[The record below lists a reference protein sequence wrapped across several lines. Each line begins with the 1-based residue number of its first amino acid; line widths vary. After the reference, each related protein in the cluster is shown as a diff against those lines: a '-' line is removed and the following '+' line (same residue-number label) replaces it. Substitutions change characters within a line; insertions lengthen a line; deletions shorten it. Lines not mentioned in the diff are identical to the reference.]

1 MRKTTLLKLGIASI
15 LFLGVSWLFLST
27 VRSTLAEPYSMNIE
41 SLNNWTLSINELK
54 QPIPALISL
63 VPPSSLVPDLFQQV
77 FARTMESL
85 TTPTKSVM
93 PIVLKNEFV
102 SSLRE
107 VFSPMEILEFARMA
121 GLDDAR
127 LVPVC
132 MAVKRER
139 VGGRNRQLYYVV
151 FDSPE
156 FAHFRSKLAS
166 LYRDSGGVSS
176 FDPAKLDLVLQIASS
191 DSDFAGWWP
200 MSIDRTVDCL
210 ATFN

>member
-1 MRKTTLLKLGIASI
+1 M
-15 LFLGVSWLFLST
+15 LFVGVSWLFLST
-27 VRSTLAEPYSMNIE
+27 IRTTIAEPYSMNIE
-41 SLNNWTLSINELK
+41 SLNNWTLSMNELK
-54 QPIPALISL
+54 QPMPALIGL

-77 FARTMESL
+77 FLRTMESL
-85 TTPTKSVM
+85 MTPTQAVM
-93 PIVLKNEFV
+93 PIVLQDEYV

-121 GLDDAR
+121 GLNDAH
-127 LVPVC
+127 LVPIC

-139 VGGRNRQLYYVV
+139 FGGRTRQLHYVV

-156 FAHFRSKLAS
+156 FTHFRSKLAG
-166 LYRDSGGVSS
+166 LYSDGGGVSS

-191 DSDFAGWWP
+191 DSNFAGWWP
-200 MSIDRTVDCL
+200 LSVDRTVDCL